1 MSERP
6 RRSARDNALIRE
18 ERQRSMYAEARAT
31 FAHGGIEAF
40 VERFAKGHSSG
51 KKTKRVADPTSA
63 TDLFRAAVADRMDP
77 FTSAMAI
84 AVQGGNV
91 QGCLEAILFHCALLA
106 LDRELA
112 AIGRIVVSERDRYP
126 QFAHI
131 FYEECIERLP
141 VALSMWLDMLN
152 GSGVLSLENPASAAD
167 MLVTMMTAD
176 LRYSELFEWQKVASA
191 DDCRVRARHCAN
203 VFLHGC
209 RAASDDAR
217 QVEHA
222 RS

>member
-1 MSERP
+1 MSER
-6 RRSARDNALIRE
+6 RRHSARDNGLIRE
-18 ERQRSMYAEARAT
+18 ERRRSIYAEARAT
-31 FAHGGIEAF
+31 FAHGGVEAF
-40 VERFAKGHSSG
+40 VETFTKGHLSE
-51 KKTKRVADPTSA
+51 KKTKRVVDSA
-63 TDLFRAAVADRMDP
+63 SAIDVFRAALADRMDP

-91 QGCLEAILFHCALLA
+91 QSCLEAILFHCALLA

-112 AIGRIVVSERDRYP
+112 AIGRIVVGERDRYP
-126 QFAHI
+126 QFARI
-131 FYEECIERLP
+131 FYQECIERLP

-191 DDCRVRARHCAN
+191 DDCRVRARHCAD

-217 QVEHA
+217 QMEHA